1 MKDQNQ
7 LTNVF
12 ILVLFFTAILAQ
24 NGKAQSEFGV
34 KGGILFSNFNVTNN
48 NSNVEFEKKDGLS
61 AGLFY
66 QSENLLGPVGFRS
79 ELLYQ
84 MKGTNYFIEK
94 MVDLTNVDTG
104 SPDYF
109 DLLNAPKSY
118 YRSDEKLHYFSI
130 PLLLTVNTTKFL
142 DLYAGPE
149 LGYLFSFKNKRE
161 STGEMKRFSA
171 GIAMGATVKLC
182 DKTSLDFRYST
193 DFTTFDKLGKNS
205 STNMKNYGFSIT
217 IQQTLFRKQ

>member
-1 MKDQNQ
+1 MKNQ
-7 LTNVF
+7 IQLKN
-12 ILVLFFTAILAQ
+12 VLFLFLFFNIIFGQ
-24 NGKAQSEFGV
+24 NIKAQSEFGI
-34 KGGILFSNFNVTNN
+34 KGGILFSNLKVADN

-66 QSENLLGPVGFRS
+66 QSKNLLGPVGFRS

-84 MKGTNYFIEK
+84 MKGTNYFFEK
-94 MVDLTNVDTG
+94 IVDLTNVDTS

-118 YRSDEKLHYFSI
+118 YRSDEKLHYFSM

-149 LGYLFSFKNKRE
+149 LGYLFSFKNERE
-161 STGEMKRFSA
+161 STGELKRFSA
-171 GIAMGATVKLC
+171 GLAMGATIKLC

-205 STNMKNYGFSIT
+205 SMNMKNYGFSIT
-217 IQQTLFRKQ
+217 VQQTLFRKQ